1 MSKVLK
7 VQLKDNYDDMRN
19 TRFYDKGECVKVDDN
34 EYGDYYHLWI
44 GTKLDLIPKNKCVVL
59 GVLKN
64 K

>member
-7 VQLKDNYDDMRN
+7 VQLKDNYDDIRN
-19 TRFYDKGECVKVDDN
+19 TRFYDKGECIKVDDN
-34 EYGDYYHLWI
+34 EYGDYYHLWN